1 MEMLNEEI
9 LNGLEPQLGSPI
21 TEAPQ
26 AVVIGSGFGGLAA
39 AVRLQA
45 MGYQTSIFEK
55 RAKLGGRAYQFE
67 KSGYTFDMGPS
78 LITAPDV
85 IESVFEAAGRRRSD
99 YLDLIPLDPYYRI
112 FFHDG
117 SQIDY
122 SGDPERMKDQ
132 MRRFAPR
139 DADRYD
145 AFMRAIQ
152 PIHQAIIVDRMG
164 AQPFDTLRSMID
176 FIPKAIKL
184 GAFLPVTA
192 FVKRFFKDPR
202 HHFMFSFHPLF
213 IGGNP
218 FRSPSVYLSIP
229 YLERE
234 GGVWFTRGG
243 MYSLVQ
249 AFAKLFEDI
258 GGTVHTDA
266 GVDEILVEN
275 GRAVGVRVGAETIP
289 ADLVVSNAD
298 VGFTYSKLIAPEHRR
313 KWTDQRVDKLDYTM
327 SCVLLYIGARKQWP
341 KLAHHTLILSKR
353 YKALLHDIFES
364 KVLAEDFSLYL
375 HAPTRT
381 DPEMAPE
388 GSESLYVLIPVPN
401 QRAGIDW
408 STEAEPLA
416 DRVIDFLEAW
426 GMEGLREHLEV
437 LEIMTPD
444 NFEQDLSSYVGNAF
458 GIEPKLTQTAWFR
471 PHNASEDVDGLYFVG
486 AGTHP
491 GAGVPGVLLSAEASM
506 NAIRRDEGARGAL
519 PIRAVGGPWSIASAA
534 SGDAV
539 GAGEQQ
545 ARSAL
550 LGLGDKTAIP

>member
-1 MEMLNEEI
+1 MLNEEI
-9 LNGLEPQLGSPI
+9 LNELKPQLGSPI
-21 TEAPQ
+21 TAAPR
-26 AVVIGSGFGGLAA
+26 AIVIGSGFGGLAA

-45 MGYQTSIFEK
+45 MGYQTRIFEK

-67 KSGYTFDMGPS
+67 QQGYTFDMGPS

-99 YLDLIPLDPYYRI
+99 YLDLIPLDPFYRI

-122 SGDPERMKDQ
+122 SGDPDRMKDQ

-152 PIHQAIIVDRMG
+152 PIHQAIIVDRLG

-176 FIPKAIKL
+176 FIPKALKL

-192 FVKRFFKDPR
+192 FVKHFFKDPR

-266 GVDEILVEN
+266 GVDEILVED

-298 VGFTYSKLIAPEHRR
+298 VGFTYSRLIAPEHRR

-381 DPEMAPE
+381 DPDMAPE

-426 GMEGLREHLEV
+426 GMEGLRQHLEV

-444 NFEQDLSSYVGNAF
+444 DFEQDLSSYVGNAF

-491 GAGVPGVLLSAEASM
+491 GAGVPGVLLSAEAAM
-506 NAIRRDEGARGAL
+506 NAIRRDEGSRV
-519 PIRAVGGPWSIASAA
+519 PRSIAATTL
-534 SGDAV
+534 GTED
-539 GAGEQQ
+539 GAGGQREKSEL
-545 ARSAL
+545 R
-550 LGLGDKTAIP
+550 GLGVKTATR